1 MDSKLVLVI
10 VGLLIGLSKGGLGGP
25 VPVALVTPLLS
36 QIMPAAQAVGIVL
49 PLLIFADGFALWA
62 YWRQWNGLYIRRM
75 LPLGIV
81 GVVMGVVLLAAL
93 APHDTLLRRVLG
105 LFTLTIILYKTLGGQ
120 LSRVKYQSRAWH
132 AYLAGWASGF
142 GSALANVGAPPFTA
156 YMLLQ
161 EVSPRVFV
169 GTTTLFF
176 AIINVLKLPGFLS
189 AGVLNLTQLASLA
202 WVALLIPLGVWL
214 GRRFVSS
221 VNPHV
226 FEWIMLAA
234 LFLASLSL
242 LLSPA
247 R

>member
-1 MDSKLVLVI
+1 M
-10 VGLLIGLSKGGLGGP
+10 
-25 VPVALVTPLLS
+25 PVALVTPMLS

-75 LPLGIV
+75 LPLGVV

-120 LSRVKYQSRAWH
+120 LSRVKYQPRAWH

-189 AGVLNLTQLASLA
+189 AGVLNLAQLASVA

-221 VNPHV
+221 VNPRV

>member
-1 MDSKLVLVI
+1 
-10 VGLLIGLSKGGLGGP
+10 
-25 VPVALVTPLLS
+25 
-36 QIMPAAQAVGIVL
+36 
-49 PLLIFADGFALWA
+49 
-62 YWRQWNGLYIRRM
+62 
-75 LPLGIV
+75 
-81 GVVMGVVLLAAL
+81 MGVMLLAAL

-120 LSRVKYQSRAWH
+120 LSRVKYQPRAWH

-189 AGVLNLTQLASLA
+189 AGVLNLAQLASVA

-221 VNPHV
+221 VNPRV

-234 LFLASLSL
+234 LFLALSL
-242 LLSPA
+242 IHI
-247 R
+247 

>member
-1 MDSKLVLVI
+1 MLVLV
-10 VGLLIGLSKGGLGGP
+10 VAGLLIGLSKGGLGGP

-36 QIMPAAQAVGIVL
+36 QIMPAAQAVGVVL

-62 YWRQWNGLYIRRM
+62 YWRQWEETYIRRM
-75 LPLGIV
+75 LPLGVV
-81 GVVMGVVLLAAL
+81 GVGMGVLLLAAL

-105 LFTLTIILYKTLGGQ
+105 LFTLTIILYKTLGGR
-120 LSRVKYQSRAWH
+120 LTTIKYQPRAWH

-161 EVSPRVFV
+161 NVSPHSFV

-176 AIINVLKLPGFLS
+176 AIINLLKLPGFLG
-189 AGVLNLTQLASLA
+189 AGVLDLQRLASLSWMFA
-202 WVALLIPLGVWL
+202 LIPFGVWL
-214 GRRFVSS
+214 GRKVVSWI
-221 VNPHV
+221 NPHV
-226 FEWIMLAA
+226 FEWMMLAA
-234 LFLASLSL
+234 LFTASLAL
-242 LLSPA
+242 LLSPP